1 MKTVVSIPDDV
12 FDAAERL
19 AGNTNKSRSQ
29 LYTDA
34 LKEYVSRHPKEDIT
48 EALNRICSELR
59 ATGTKRETQFVS
71 IAARRLLEKTEW

>member
-19 AGNTNKSRSQ
+19 AGNTNKTRSQ

-34 LKEYVSRHPKEDIT
+34 LKEYVARHPKEDIT
-48 EALNRICSELR
+48 EALNRICLELR
-59 ATGTKRETQFVS
+59 ATGAKRETQFVS